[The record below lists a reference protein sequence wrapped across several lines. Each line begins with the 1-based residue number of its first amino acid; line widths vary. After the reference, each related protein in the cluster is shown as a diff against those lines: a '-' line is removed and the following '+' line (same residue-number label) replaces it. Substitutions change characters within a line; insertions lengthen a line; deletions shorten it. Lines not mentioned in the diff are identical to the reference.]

1 MTNVAK
7 QKLTRTETDA
17 SFPYLIEI
25 TYTDKQGTVHT
36 EHYVNA
42 DEAKEY
48 DNETYYPISFSV
60 TPPSMD
66 NTSVTDGKLSISNID
81 NNFIEKVRDTQERM
95 KCVFVA
101 VIDYDS
107 SGSEVIEEMET
118 MSFILV
124 KASWNESE
132 LSFSML
138 FDDRMN
144 IMCPPDVASVLKVPA
159 LG

>member
-25 TYTDKQGTVHT
+25 TYKDKEGTVHT
-36 EHYVNA
+36 ERYVNA

-48 DNETYYPISFSV
+48 NDETYAPISFSV

-66 NTSVTDGKLSISNID
+66 NTSVTDGKLSISDID

-107 SGSEVIEEMET
+107 SGNEVIEEMET

-124 KASWNESE
+124 KASWNETE
-132 LSFSML
+132 LSFNML

-144 IMCPPDVASVLKVPA
+144 IMCPPDVATVLKVPA